1 MLPVAPDIVTSNKTV
16 IINEMSPITF
26 QCNVTGIPAPSI
38 TWYKNEEILSPNSG
52 SCITLDLP
60 SQQLLS
66 SGLNQVTQTLT
77 ISSTRDE
84 DSGDYS
90 CVCTN
95 VVGMDTAKFELTVR
109 SKC

>member
-26 QCNVTGIPAPSI
+26 QCNVTGIPAPNI
-38 TWYKNEEILSPNSG
+38 TWYKNEAILSPNSG
-52 SCITLDLP
+52 SRITLDLP